1 MKYNAFN
8 LYDVQGKS
16 NKFHEFIL
24 NLPQLSLVTYVIQ
37 CANNEL
43 QHLERIVSLNQSLL
57 TWDPWAINASQKY
70 NLLLKCDFAFWGGE
84 DSSFLP
90 DGQKDLWFSL
100 NYELK
105 MEELRIYSGECFLK
119 MLIWKNEEKHILR
132 ILTSKVLCI
141 GDLKCTII

>member
-57 TWDPWAINASQKY
+57 T
-70 NLLLKCDFAFWGGE
+70 
-84 DSSFLP
+84 
-90 DGQKDLWFSL
+90 
-100 NYELK
+100 
-105 MEELRIYSGECFLK
+105 
-119 MLIWKNEEKHILR
+119 
-132 ILTSKVLCI
+132 
-141 GDLKCTII
+141 